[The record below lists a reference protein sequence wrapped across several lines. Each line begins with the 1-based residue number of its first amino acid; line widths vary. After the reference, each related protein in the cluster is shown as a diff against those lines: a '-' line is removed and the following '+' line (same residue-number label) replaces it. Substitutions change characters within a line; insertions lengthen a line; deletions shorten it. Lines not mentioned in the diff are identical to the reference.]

1 MSEEYIVDPITSL
14 NSGTILNGVLHGEI
28 LEESTLS
35 DFNGMNIQGTKYIF
49 LKTSVWSSSHKSTL
63 DTIVTNH
70 TGTEPP
76 GGDDVSYQ
84 TAAVIEDPGS
94 GTNEITMMAPD
105 PVSSSYTIT
114 LPASVGS
121 LGQILKTTNNS
132 GNLNWVDETSSGT
145 QITQYDFGADLDAGN
160 RYTKYNGKPDERD
173 SSSSATRSRCSIAY
187 DGTLVKIAYQSS
199 NTDST
204 TRMDIRKNGSSEV
217 LFYCTNAITS
227 GTQIGSG
234 VETISI
240 SVSEDDYIELKQNSG
255 QNPGRSAWVIYQEIS

>member
-35 DFNGMNIQGTKYIF
+35 DFNGMNIQGTKYTF
-49 LKTSVWSSSHKSTL
+49 LKTSVWSSTHKSIL

-132 GNLNWVDETSSGT
+132 GNLNWVNETSGT
-145 QITQYDFGADLDAGN
+145 QILQHDFGAKLDHGS
-160 RYTKYNGKPDERD
+160 RYTVCNAKSSDAD
-173 SSSSATRSRCSIAY
+173 TSSSSTRTKSSIGY
-187 DGTLVKIAYQSS
+187 DGNLVRIAYQSE

-204 TRMDIRKNGSSEV
+204 TRMEIRKNGSSV
-217 LFYCTNAITS
+217 LQFYCTNAITS
-227 GTQIGSG
+227 GVQTGSG
-234 VETISI
+234 VETFSI
-240 SVSEDDYIELKQNSG
+240 SVLEDDYIELKQVSG
-255 QNPGRSAWVIYQEIS
+255 QKPNESIWIIYQEIS